1 LWGEATPDLASER
14 MSAGQLVA
22 LLNCIYNDSLIC
34 CNNAIF
40 SALMAESVRDTGH
53 FDVKTTEPHV
63 QLGSLARSK
72 IKPQSVSDPQQHAAS
87 CEALGIEKQVR
98 KNFELFDCNQCEQD
112 LALLGRPSA
121 HPSKGRSF

>member
-1 LWGEATPDLASER
+1 LWGGVTPITPER
-14 MSAGQLVA
+14 MSAGQLFA
-22 LLNCIYNDSLIC
+22 LLNCIYNVSLIC

-40 SALMAESVRDTGH
+40 SALMAESVRDTEH
-53 FDVKTTEPHV
+53 FDVRTTEPHV

-98 KNFELFDCNQCEQD
+98 KFF
-112 LALLGRPSA
+112 RT
-121 HPSKGRSF
+121 F